1 MPTVRALAL
10 VSWGLILVPFA
21 PRPAHAQSPAE
32 RAQLDSLR
40 TALTAEAD
48 SSALLAR
55 EEQRIA
61 AARQNREDPMV
72 HLELGCIAYRLGEIT
87 GADKHYDDAAGEFEW
102 ASELRPDWPYPWY
115 WLGRAELAIGEAGL
129 IPLQNLREV
138 LGTDALSKA
147 ARAFARAARADPSFS
162 RALVDLGTTAL
173 RQRIAPRLEVAQR
186 ALRLA
191 AGTAASEQPAV
202 LLVRGRVERE
212 AGAHDSALAA
222 FRAFV
227 ALGGDPALGGLEI
240 ARSQMAVG
248 HADSAV
254 GSYFAAAR
262 QPVGDSARA
271 EFRRELGWIATSED
285 LRAFD
290 ATPADSLEP
299 WLQRFWGRRDVADAR
314 LPGDRLVEQFRR
326 YAYARRNFRLVSRHR
341 HYDIAEVY
349 RDTAQTEFD
358 DRGIIYLRHGEPD
371 ARARHTDLDVH
382 ANETWAY
389 RRPAP
394 TGDLVFHFV
403 ARGDVQDYKLVESLL
418 DAYDFSTA
426 LALAAPSEI
435 PTGVV
440 GGLLVS
446 RAHIS
451 PIYEQLARGGT
462 VARSSLIAQ
471 ERRQTQRSIQV
482 GTTTDTYPLRFD
494 RDLRPFVS
502 SFAVAVPGGS
512 ELHVV
517 FAIPSSALQSFL
529 VAGGSAAY
537 PVRFR
542 VVVFDTARQ
551 VVGSV
556 DTLRVFRSASPLPS
570 GSYLTEQVVVP
581 VPPGAY
587 QFHFVVEE
595 LNADAG
601 GLVPGQPVVAPAA
614 DRGFAASDLVLGR
627 EGSGLVWRRREGE
640 VPLNPLMRFPRD
652 GALELYY
659 ELYGLP
665 AAASVLTHVS
675 VVPRGG
681 RSLLGTLFRRR
692 NGVRLEYTTQTDAP
706 GLARVRQRIDLGG
719 LRPGLYD
726 LELDLRDPV
735 AGTQVVRRQTFEIT
749 GQRVP

>member
-1 MPTVRALAL
+1 MRALAL
-10 VSWGLILVPFA
+10 VSLSLFLAPFA
-21 PRPAHAQSPAE
+21 PPSAHAQSPAE
-32 RAQLDSLR
+32 RARLDSLR

-55 EEQRIA
+55 EQRRIA
-61 AARQNREDPMV
+61 VARQNREDPMI
-72 HLELGCIAYRLGEIT
+72 HLELGGIAYRLGELT
-87 GADKHYDDAAGEFEW
+87 GADKHFDDAAGEFEW
-102 ASELRPDWPYPWY
+102 AAELRPDWPYPWY
-115 WLGRAELAIGEAGL
+115 WLGRAELAVGEASL

-138 LGTDALSKA
+138 LGTDPLSKA

-162 RALVDLGTTAL
+162 QALVDLGTTAL

-191 AGTAASEQPAV
+191 AGTPASEQPVV

-212 AGAHDSALAA
+212 SGAHDSALAA

-248 HADSAV
+248 QAHSAV
-254 GSYFAAAR
+254 ASYFAAAG
-262 QPVGDSARA
+262 QPAGDSARA
-271 EFRRELGWIATSED
+271 EFRREVRWIATPED
-285 LRAFD
+285 LQAFD
-290 ATPADSLEP
+290 ATPADSLRP
-299 WLQRFWGRRDVADAR
+299 WLRRFWGRRDVADAR

-326 YAYARRNFRLVSRHR
+326 YAYARRYFRLVSRHR

-371 ARARHTDLDVH
+371 ARARYTDPDIH

-403 ARGDVQDYKLVESLL
+403 ARGDVQDYKLVGSLL

-440 GGLLVS
+440 GGLLLS
-446 RAHIS
+446 RAHIA

-462 VARSSLIAQ
+462 AGRTSLLAQ
-471 ERRQTQRSIQV
+471 ERRQVQRSVQL

-494 RDLRPFVS
+494 RDLRPVVS

-517 FAIPSSALQSFL
+517 FAIPASALQSFL
-529 VAGGSAAY
+529 VAGGSTAY

-542 VVVFDTARQ
+542 VVVFDSARQ

-556 DTLRVFRSASPLPS
+556 DTLRVFRSAGPLAS
-570 GSYLTEQVVVP
+570 GSFLTEQVVVP
-581 VPPGAY
+581 VPPGTY
-587 QFHFVVEE
+587 QFHFVAEE

-614 DRGFAASDLVLGR
+614 DRGFGASDLVLGR

-640 VPLNPLMRFPRD
+640 VPLNPLMRFPRE

-665 AAASVLTHVS
+665 AAASVATHVS
-675 VVPRGG
+675 VVPLGG
-681 RSLLGTLFRRR
+681 RSLLGSLFGRR
-692 NGVRLEYTTQTDAP
+692 NGVRLEYATQTDAP
-706 GLARVRQRIDLGG
+706 GLARVRQHIDLAG
-719 LRPGLYD
+719 LRPGRYD
-726 LELDLRDPV
+726 LELDLRDP
-735 AGTQVVRRQTFEIT
+735 ASGTRVVRRQAFEIT